1 MFPARSLRELTVSE
15 LSAAFGDLRYGH
27 ATGPERVKI
36 TVALAVASAVILI
49 VVRI

>member
-27 ATGPERVKI
+27 ATGPEKVKI